1 MTPDITLSPYCIS
14 KDTYKT
20 TLCFIYRLSS
30 FASKQLTEG
39 NPDFTDLS
47 DSNRPVKMA
56 ERFHKI
62 YDDEWTTSLESLTH
76 AKKGSICLAEE
87 EAISLLMDIIK
98 V

>member
-1 MTPDITLSPYCIS
+1 MTPDITLSPHCIS

-47 DSNRPVKMA
+47 DMNRPDKMA

-62 YDDEWTTSLESLTH
+62 YDDEWTTSLESLT
-76 AKKGSICLAEE
+76 KGSICLTEE
-87 EAISLLMDIIK
+87 KAISVLMDIIK

>member
-1 MTPDITLSPYCIS
+1 MT
-14 KDTYKT
+14 
-20 TLCFIYRLSS
+20 
-30 FASKQLTEG
+30 
-39 NPDFTDLS
+39 
-47 DSNRPVKMA
+47 

-87 EAISLLMDIIK
+87 EAISVLTDIIK